1 MKNYAYVTLLT
12 TDEFING
19 VVVLYNS
26 WLKTKSKYPF
36 YCIVTNDLSKKN
48 IDILNFMGINLIFK
62 EKIEMPDE
70 MIKYNI
76 KHLKKCAN
84 WYQTFTKF
92 YIFELEQFDKIVY
105 LDCDI
110 YIMKNID
117 EMFEYPHMSGVVDC
131 AGLNDT
137 GTADYITVGDNY
149 FKYFNSGVLVIEPSR
164 RLFEDIINFINSIK
178 VTQILADQI
187 LLSMYYKDWK
197 DLSHL
202 HLSVYY
208 NVLVPVI
215 ESYIKLSWFNT
226 NNIKIL
232 HFVGVK
238 PWQKEQKILNSLE
251 KQYMNF
257 LNGCIKE
264 LKQKGYSSVNLISL

>member
-19 VVVLYNS
+19 VIVLYNS
-26 WLKTKSKYPF
+26 WLKTKSKYSF
-36 YCIVTNDLSKKN
+36 YCIVTKDLSKKN
-48 IDILNFMGINLIFK
+48 IDILSFMGINLIFK

-70 MIKYNI
+70 MVRYNM

-131 AGLNDT
+131 AGLNDA
-137 GTADYITVGDNY
+137 GPSDYITIGDNY
-149 FKYFNSGVLVIEPSR
+149 FKYFNSGVLVIEPSH
-164 RLFEDIINFINSIK
+164 RLFEDIINFISSIK

-197 DLSHL
+197 DLPNL

-208 NVLVPVI
+208 NVLVPVL
-215 ESYIKLSWFNT
+215 ESYINLSWFNT
-226 NNIKIL
+226 NDIKIL

-238 PWQKEQKILNSLE
+238 PWQKEQNILNSLE

-257 LNGCIKE
+257 LNSCIKE